1 MGILDSFKTSNTAD
15 VISEVKKET
24 IMLKDLPGSVGELK
38 NLPDGKLENP
48 FYTAAYTV
56 CALCEY
62 TISKEAGIDI
72 LTYLK
77 GPFLLSMY
85 DKKLLSDCLRD
96 KKYIPFSYLDGAT
109 PENSYR
115 VKSPFRITIES
126 KIYSFDEDGF
136 IKLYV
141 TSGGAQS
148 PKPITMRRKD
158 DQWFLWE
165 QMLLSDISKP
175 KNMNLWV

>member
-1 MGILDSFKTSNTAD
+1 MSILDPKMTNIAD
-15 VISEVKKET
+15 VKSEVKKET
-24 IMLKDLPGSVGELK
+24 IMLKNLPKSAEELID
-38 NLPDGKLENP
+38 LPDGKLTDP
-48 FYTAAYTV
+48 YYTAAFTV
-56 CALCEY
+56 FALCEY
-62 TISKEAGIDI
+62 TISKEAGIEI

-109 PENSYR
+109 PENSYK
-115 VKSPFRITIES
+115 VQAPFKITVES
-126 KIYSFDEDGF
+126 KIYSFDEEGF

-148 PKPITMRRKD
+148 PKPITIRRKD

-175 KNMNLWV
+175 KNLNLWV